1 MKLFRQCQVA
11 NVKKAQ
17 QILTAALKKEIEELR
32 KNLEE
37 NHLLVIKKKQE
48 IL

>member
-17 QILTAALKKEIEELR
+17 RMLSAAQKKEIEELK
-32 KNLEE
+32 KNLEN
-37 NHLLVIKKKQE
+37 NHLLI
-48 IL
+48 I